1 MRRTIA
7 LACTLAVLL
16 GGCAGDGDPQ
26 KPLRTFE
33 PQNTAS
39 SPSPKVEKA
48 DEVACTLLTSK
59 ERRSIAGMKLDIV
72 APQRVNKEIHRC
84 RWVES
89 LAAPLP
95 RAIEVAVQRTEVW
108 LKQVP
113 RRIDV
118 ITQTGGAEG
127 KMLHRLQAAKKDVLR
142 GVDKVDDEEACKIF
156 SLLIEA
162 RFDKKGLNQYY
173 ALQDENTA
181 AVTRCANGIHTSVSY
196 SERGLESSV
205 PLSEALQRIAKLV
218 HQRARKQI

>member
-1 MRRTIA
+1 
-7 LACTLAVLL
+7 
-16 GGCAGDGDPQ
+16 
-26 KPLRTFE
+26 
-33 PQNTAS
+33 
-39 SPSPKVEKA
+39 VEKGEA
-48 DEVACTLLTSK
+48 IACTLLTSK

-72 APQRVNKEIHRC
+72 APMRVNQEIHRC

-95 RAIEVAVQRTEVW
+95 RAIEVAVQRVEVW

-118 ITQTGGAEG
+118 IIQTGAAEG
-127 KMLHRLQAAKKDVLR
+127 KMLQRLQAAKKDVLR
-142 GVDKVDDEEACKIF
+142 GVKTISDDEACDIF

-162 RFDKKGLNQYY
+162 RFDKKGLTQYY
-173 ALQDENTA
+173 ALQDDNTA

-218 HQRARKQI
+218 HKRARKEI